1 MIALSRRLSMF
12 RPILWILTPALALAQ
27 GGTLHGVLRLAEG
40 TPLAD
45 FPIAITRTPP
55 PVFDPKFEPWT
66 RTVFTNADGAFE
78 FAAIPEGTYRVCPQK
93 SMPGYLNP
101 CFWSESTAPPRV
113 AAGQRTAVPPLR
125 LLRAQSQVIRV
136 EDPGG
141 LLGQTRVPD
150 RGGPV
155 VSPRHA
161 MILGMFTPAG
171 YFLTGRLARE
181 MGTAKEYV
189 VDVPE
194 NGRFRFNAASATLQ
208 LADGLGQRVDSR
220 LGLSQSVDLITGK
233 APTPI
238 LIQVQGLLA
247 AAPPAAGQ

>member
-1 MIALSRRLSMF
+1 MF
-12 RPILWILTPALALAQ
+12 RPMLWILAPALAFAQ
-27 GGTLHGVLRLAEG
+27 GGSLRGVLTLTEG
-40 TPLAD
+40 APLAD

-66 RTVFTNADGAFE
+66 RTVLTDADGAFE
-78 FAAIPEGTYRVCPQK
+78 LAAIPEGSYRICPQK
-93 SMPGYLNP
+93 SISGYLNP
-101 CFWSESTAPPRV
+101 CFWNESTAAHRV

-136 EDPGG
+136 EDPAG
-141 LLGQTRVPD
+141 LLGHARVPD

-155 VSPRHA
+155 AAPRNA
-161 MILGMFTPAG
+161 ILLGMFTPAG

-181 MGTAKEYV
+181 TRTSQEYI

-194 NGRFRFNAASATLQ
+194 SGRFRFSAASPTLQ

-220 LGLSQSVDLITGK
+220 LGLSQAVDLVSGK
-233 APTPI
+233 APPPI

-247 AAPPAAGQ
+247 AAPPSVGN